1 MGRTPLESWNDGA
14 AKQAIVGFVTSA
26 ATEGSPGFVAPR
38 DRVAVFD
45 NDGTLW
51 AEKPAPVQTAFVL
64 GKLAERLEADPSLA
78 RERPYRAIA
87 DRDESYFRALNDQDP
102 DAVASMVEAV
112 GAAWEGTTFGEFEAE
127 AARYLASWRHER
139 FGVPY
144 SGLVYRPMLEL
155 FDYLRAYGWRLFVC
169 SGGGRDFMRV
179 ICEDTWGLPRENV
192 IGSAPEFAYRDG
204 VLVRRAALHGPV
216 ALGPGKPE
224 YVLARTGRLPGF
236 AAGNDDVDVELLR
249 SARFALLVVHDDDVR
264 EYAYT
269 DCAERARATAE
280 RSGWTTV
287 SVKNDWNVVFTERFA
302 QEKPSAS
309 HQ

>member
-1 MGRTPLESWNDGA
+1 MGTTPLGSWNDGA
-14 AKQAIVGFVTSA
+14 AKRAIVDFVTAAADEGSRGFV
-26 ATEGSPGFVAPR
+26 PPM

-51 AEKPAPVQTAFVL
+51 VEKPAPVQMAFVL
-64 GKLAERLEADPSLA
+64 GKLAARLKADPSLA

-87 DRDESYFRALNDQDP
+87 DRDESYFRALNEQDP
-102 DAVASMVEAV
+102 DAVASMVQAI
-112 GAAWEGTTFGEFEAE
+112 GSAWEGTTLAQFEAE
-127 AARYLASWRHER
+127 AARYLDSWRHER

-155 FDYLRAYGWRLFVC
+155 FDHLRAHGWRLFVC

-204 VLVRRAALHGPV
+204 TLVRRATPHGPV

-224 YVLARTGRLPGF
+224 DVLARTGRLPAF
-236 AAGNDDVDVELLR
+236 AAGNDDVDVELLS

-264 EYAYT
+264 EYAYS
-269 DCAERARATAE
+269 DCAERARAMAE

-287 SVKNDWNVVFTERFA
+287 SVKNDWNTVLTER
-302 QEKPSAS
+302 PD
-309 HQ
+309 

>member
-1 MGRTPLESWNDGA
+1 MGTPPLGSWNDGA
-14 AKQAIVGFVTSA
+14 AKRAIVDFVTA
-26 ATEGSPGFVAPR
+26 AADESSPGFVAPR

-51 AEKPAPVQTAFVL
+51 VEKPAPVQMAFVL
-64 GKLAERLEADPSLA
+64 GKLAARLEEDPSLV

-87 DRDESYFRALNDQDP
+87 DRDESYFRALNEQEP
-102 DAVASMVEAV
+102 DAVASMVQAI
-112 GAAWEGTTFGEFEAE
+112 GSAWEGTTLAQFEDE

-155 FDYLRAYGWRLFVC
+155 FDHLRAHGWRLFVC

-204 VLVRRAALHGPV
+204 TLVRRATPHGPV

-224 YVLARTGRLPGF
+224 DVLARTGRLPAF
-236 AAGNDDVDVELLR
+236 AAGNDDVDVELLG

-264 EYAYT
+264 EYAYS

-287 SVKNDWNVVFTERFA
+287 SVKNDWNTVLTERS
-302 QEKPSAS
+302 E
-309 HQ
+309 

>member
-1 MGRTPLESWNDGA
+1 MSTSPLESWNDGA
-14 AKQAIVGFVTSA
+14 ARRAIVEFVTSTA
-26 ATEGSPGFVAPR
+26 VEGSPGFVAPM
-38 DRVAVFD
+38 DRIAVFD

-51 AEKPAPVQTAFVL
+51 VEKPVPVQMPFAL
-64 GKLAERLEADPSLA
+64 RKLAARLEEDPSPA
-78 RERPYRAIA
+78 RERPYREIA
-87 DRDESYFRALNDQDP
+87 DRDESYLRALNDQDP
-102 DAVASMVEAV
+102 DAVASMVEAI
-112 GAAWEGTTFGEFEAE
+112 GEAWEGATLAEYEAE

-139 FGVPY
+139 FGTPY
-144 SGLVYRPMLEL
+144 SGLVYQPMLEL

-179 ICEDTWGLPRENV
+179 LCEDTWGLPRENV
-192 IGSAPEFAYRDG
+192 IGSAPEFADRDG
-204 VLVRRAALHGPV
+204 VLVRRATPHGPL

-224 YVLARTGRLPGF
+224 YVLARTGRPPGF
-236 AAGNDDVDVELLR
+236 AAGDDDVDVELLR

-287 SVKNDWNVVFTERFA
+287 SVKNDWNVVLTERFT

>member
-1 MGRTPLESWNDGA
+1 MGTTPLGSWNDGA
-14 AKQAIVGFVTSA
+14 AKRAIVDFVTSSA
-26 ATEGSPGFVAPR
+26 AEGSPGFVAPM
-38 DRVAVFD
+38 DRIAVFD

-51 AEKPAPVQTAFVL
+51 VEKPVPVQMPFVL

-78 RERPYRAIA
+78 GERAYRAIA
-87 DRDESYFRALNDQDP
+87 ERDESYFRALNDQDP
-102 DAVASMVEAV
+102 DAVASMVEAI
-112 GAAWEGTTFGEFEAE
+112 GSAWEGTTLAEFEAD

-139 FGVPY
+139 FGRPAT
-144 SGLVYRPMLEL
+144 GLVYRPMLEL
-155 FDYLRAYGWRLFVC
+155 FDHLRAYGWRLFVC

-204 VLVRRAALHGPV
+204 ELVRRAVLHGPV

-264 EYAYT
+264 EYAY
-269 DCAERARATAE
+269 DDSARRARAAAE
-280 RSGWTTV
+280 RDGWTTV
-287 SVKNDWNVVFTERFA
+287 SVKHDWKTVLEERHP
-302 QEKPSAS
+302 QEEPSAPC
-309 HQ
+309 Q

>member
-1 MGRTPLESWNDGA
+1 MGTTPLGSWNDGPT
-14 AKQAIVGFVTSA
+14 KRAIIEFVTA
-26 ATEGSPGFVAPR
+26 AARDGSPGFVPPQ

-51 AEKPAPVQTAFVL
+51 VEKPAPVQMTFVL
-64 GKLAERLEADPSLA
+64 EKLAARLEADPSLA
-78 RERPYRAIA
+78 REQPYRAIA
-87 DRDESYFRALNDQDP
+87 DRDESYFRALNEQDP
-102 DAVASMVEAV
+102 DAVASMVEAI
-112 GAAWEGTTFGEFEAE
+112 GAAWEGTTLAQYEAE
-127 AARYLASWRHER
+127 AVRYLDSWRHER

-144 SGLVYRPMLEL
+144 SGLVYQPMLEL
-155 FDYLRAYGWRLFVC
+155 FDYLRTHGWRLFVC

-204 VLVRRAALHGPV
+204 VLVRRATPHGPV
-216 ALGPGKPE
+216 AVGPGKPE
-224 YVLARTGRLPGF
+224 DVLARTGRLPAF

-249 SARFALLVVHDDDVR
+249 SARFALLIVHDDDVR

-269 DCAERARATAE
+269 DCAERAHATAE
-280 RSGWTTV
+280 RYGWTTV
-287 SVKNDWNVVFTERFA
+287 SVKNDWNTIFKERLT
-302 QEKPSAS
+302 QKKRSAP

>member
-1 MGRTPLESWNDGA
+1 MGTTPLGSWNDGA
-14 AKQAIVGFVTSA
+14 AKRAIVDFVTA
-26 ATEGSPGFVAPR
+26 AAVEGSPGFVAPM

-51 AEKPAPVQTAFVL
+51 VEKPDPVQMAFVL
-64 GKLAERLEADPSLA
+64 GKLAARLEADPSLA
-78 RERPYRAIA
+78 RERPYRALV
-87 DRDESYFRALNDQDP
+87 DRDASYFRALDEQDP
-102 DAVASMVEAV
+102 DAVASMVQAI
-112 GAAWEGTTFGEFEAE
+112 GSAWEGTTLAQYEAE
-127 AARYLASWRHER
+127 AARYLDSWRHER

-144 SGLVYRPMLEL
+144 SGLVYQPMLEL
-155 FDYLRAYGWRLFVC
+155 FDYLRAHGWRIFVC

-179 ICEDTWGLPRENV
+179 ICEDIWGLPRENV

-204 VLVRRAALHGPV
+204 ELVRRATPHGPV

-224 YVLARTGRLPGF
+224 DVLARTGRLPAF
-236 AAGNDDVDVELLR
+236 AVGNDDVDVELLA

-287 SVKNDWNVVFTERFA
+287 SVKDDWNVVLKERLT
-302 QEKPSAS
+302 QEETGAP

>member
-1 MGRTPLESWNDGA
+1 MDTTPLGSWNDGA
-14 AKQAIVGFVTSA
+14 AKRAIVGFVTSA
-26 ATEGSPGFVAPR
+26 AAEGSPGFVPPR
-38 DRVAVFD
+38 ERVAVFD

-51 AEKPAPVQTAFVL
+51 VEKPPPVQTAFVL
-64 GKLAERLEADPSLA
+64 GKLAARLEQDPSLA
-78 RERPYRAIA
+78 DRRPYREIA
-87 DRDESYFRALNDQDP
+87 ERDESYLRALNEQDP

-112 GAAWEGTTFGEFEAE
+112 GAAWEGTTLAEYEAD
-127 AARYLASWRHER
+127 AARYLASWRHDR
-139 FGVPY
+139 FGAPY
-144 SGLVYRPMLEL
+144 AGLVYRPMLEL
-155 FDYLRAYGWRLFVC
+155 FDYLRSYGWRLFVC

-179 ICEDTWGLPRENV
+179 ICEDTWGIPRENV

-204 VLVRRAALHGPV
+204 VLVRRATPHGPL

-224 YVLARTGRLPGF
+224 YILARTGRLPGF
-236 AAGNDDVDVELLR
+236 AAGNDDVDVEMLR

-264 EYAYT
+264 EYAYA

-287 SVKNDWNVVFTERFA
+287 SMKNDWNAVLTERFT

>member
-1 MGRTPLESWNDGA
+1 MSGGPLESWNDGPA
-14 AKQAIVGFVTSA
+14 RRAVVGFVTSA
-26 ATEGSPGFVAPR
+26 AAEGTPDFVPPA

-51 AEKPAPVQTAFVL
+51 VEKPEPVQSAFVL
-64 GKLAERLEADPSLA
+64 DKLAARLAADPSLA
-78 RERPYRAIA
+78 REQPYRAIA
-87 DRDESYFRALNDQDP
+87 DRDEAFFRAL
-102 DAVASMVEAV
+102 DAQEPGAVTAMLEAV
-112 GAAWEGTTFGEFEAE
+112 GSAWEGTPFGEYEAD

-139 FGVPY
+139 FGLPY

-155 FDYLRAYGWRLFVC
+155 FDYLRAHGWRLFVC

-179 ICEDTWGLPRENV
+179 FCEETWGLPRENV

-204 VLVRRAALHGPV
+204 VLVRRAVLHGPV

-236 AAGNDDVDVELLR
+236 AAGNDDVDVEMLG

-264 EYAYT
+264 EYAYA
-269 DCAERARATAE
+269 DNATKALAAAGE
-280 RSGWTTV
+280 AGWTTV
-287 SVKNDWNVVFTERFA
+287 SVKDDWKTVF
-302 QEKPSAS
+302 
-309 HQ
+309 